1 MADDIINAYL
11 RAPTSEKHFII
22 CDSELHGIDH
32 AGKQSMV
39 VRALCGGK
47 LAGRYLWVRLCV
59 CIDTL
64 GFTSCFSDPDLW
76 MRKSK
81 REDGK
86 DYYGY
91 VILYVDDCLVISD
104 NAESFI
110 RA

>member
-32 AGKQSMV
+32 AGKQYMV

-47 LAGRYLWVRLCV
+47 LAGRDLWVRLCV

-64 GFTSCFSDPDLW
+64 GFTSCFSDPDVW

-81 REDGK
+81 CGNVT
-86 DYYGY
+86 YYYEY
-91 VILYVDDCLVISD
+91 VLLYIDDCLVVSD
-104 NAESFI
+104 NTDNVI
-110 RA
+110 

>member
-1 MADDIINAYL
+1 
-11 RAPTSEKHFII
+11 
-22 CDSELHGIDH
+22 
-32 AGKQSMV
+32 MV
-39 VRALCGGK
+39 VRALYGSK
-47 LAGRYLWVRLCV
+47 LSGRDFCMHLHTCM
-59 CIDTL
+59 DTL